1 MSICD
6 IARGEIRA
14 LVPYDADPPDLNFV
28 NLNANE
34 APEFPY
40 DAQLAGMENRYPE
53 LRPRSLQSAL
63 ADLFDIDSKNLWP
76 VRGSSEGID
85 LLIRAFCRAYRD
97 NIVVLPP
104 TFDMYSSYANM
115 QAAEVRTAPL
125 SVERDFAVDWQALED
140 QCDENTRVIFL
151 CSPNNPTGNLIPKS
165 EILEFT
171 RSRAGKSVVVV
182 DEAYVEFSGRTS
194 LASEIDQHDNLVILR
209 TLSKAYALAGARC
222 GAVLAD
228 DAVIKLISALTS
240 PYAIST
246 PVTRLV
252 LTALQDSNRAA
263 AERQITDIVV
273 ERQRLSTRLEQL
285 DAIDRVWRSF
295 ANFVLVRFASA
306 AVAHDKLAAAGV
318 TVREF
323 GNNEW
328 LRNCARITV
337 GTAAENNRLID
348 ALSSAKGGL

>member
-6 IARGEIRA
+6 IAREEIRA
-14 LVPYDADPPDLNFV
+14 LVPYDADPPDSDFV

-34 APEFPY
+34 APTFPY
-40 DAQLAGMENRYPE
+40 DAQLAGTQNRYPE

-63 ADLFDIDSKNLWP
+63 ADLFGIDIKKLCP

-97 NIVVLPP
+97 NVVVLPP
-104 TFDMYSSYANM
+104 TFDMYAAYANM
-115 QAAEVRTAPL
+115 QGAEVRTAPL
-125 SVERDFAVDWQALED
+125 SVERDFAVDWALLDD
-140 QCDENTRVIFL
+140 QCDENTRMVFV

-182 DEAYVEFSGRTS
+182 DEAYIEFSGCPS
-194 LASEIDQHDNLVILR
+194 LASEIDRHDNLVILR

-228 DAVIKLISALTS
+228 DAVIDLISALTS

-252 LTALQDSNRAA
+252 LTALQGSNRDA
-263 AERQITDIVV
+263 AERQIADIVT
-273 ERQRLSTRLEQL
+273 ERNQLSTRLEQL
-285 DAIDRVWRSF
+285 DCIDRVWPSF
-295 ANFVLVRFASA
+295 ANFVLAQFKNAD
-306 AVAHDKLAAAGV
+306 VAGDKLAAAKL
-318 TVREF
+318 TVRQF
-323 GNNEW
+323 ANNEC

-337 GTAAENNRLID
+337 GTAEENNRLID
-348 ALSSAKGGL
+348 ALGSSKAGL